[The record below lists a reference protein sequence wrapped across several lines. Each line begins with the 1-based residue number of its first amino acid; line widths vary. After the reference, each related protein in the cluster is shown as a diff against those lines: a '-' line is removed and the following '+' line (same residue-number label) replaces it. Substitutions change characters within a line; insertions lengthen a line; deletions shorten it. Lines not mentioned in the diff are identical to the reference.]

1 MFMKKPA
8 YFIIQVL
15 WSFILAA
22 IIWFGFISTASVD
35 GDNTIAKIIFFGG
48 SIFYLLLTVAYV
60 VLGFKKVEDYGIGMA
75 IVTVLINVAT
85 PVLGFF
91 CATGLA
97 AAVYQT
103 SSAAAMV
110 G

>member
-1 MFMKKPA
+1 MKKPA
-8 YFIIQVL
+8 YIIIQVL

-35 GDNTIAKIIFFGG
+35 GDNTIAKIIFIGG

-75 IVTVLINVAT
+75 IITVLINIAT
-85 PVLGFF
+85 PVLALF

-97 AAVYQT
+97 SVVYA

>member
-1 MFMKKPA
+1 MKKPA
-8 YFIIQVL
+8 YIIIQVL

-35 GDNTIAKIIFFGG
+35 GDNTIAKIIFIGG
-48 SIFYLLLTVAYV
+48 SIFYLLLTAAYV

-75 IVTVLINVAT
+75 IITVLMNIAT
-85 PVLGFF
+85 PVLALF

-103 SSAAAMV
+103 SSAAAMIV
-110 G
+110 